1 MAASILLV
9 QYDPELYPPDP
20 LAFRP
25 ERFLEGA
32 PESYTWVPFGG
43 GVRRCIGSSFAL
55 LEMRIVVESVLRR
68 LDLRP
73 ATRRDERI
81 VRRAFTL
88 SPKRGAR
95 VVATRVRTPA

>member
-1 MAASILLV
+1 MPCIFLLHRNPAV
-9 QYDPELYPPDP
+9 YEAPEE
-20 LAFRP
+20 FRP
-25 ERFLEGA
+25 ERFVNQQPA
-32 PESYTWVPFGG
+32 TYSWIPFGG
-43 GVRRCIGSSFAL
+43 GVRRCLGSSFAL
-55 LEMRIVVESVLRR
+55 LEMRIVIESVLRN